1 MKKLLLAAVTA
12 LFAAAGTATAQVVE
26 EKFPCYVEV
35 AGYAERNVTPDT
47 FYLSVVLAE
56 KDSKGKISVENQQ
69 HDMIAALRRMG
80 VDTDKQLTM
89 VDMTGEYFKKSN
101 TLITAHY
108 RLKLT
113 SAADVRRAYSVLS
126 DMGISTVSMRSV
138 SYSKMDEVR
147 NEVRM
152 ESIENARRRAAMLA
166 GALGQ
171 QIGDC
176 IRISDYSRDVTE
188 EAVVTYNSRAMK
200 MDGNA
205 YGMIDEDI
213 DESPEFKPIKVTGN
227 VNARFVLLGAN
238 GKPVGEWPSAKQ
250 SDKK

>member
-1 MKKLLLAAVTA
+1 MKKLLIALVAVVC
-12 LFAAAGTATAQVVE
+12 AAAGTATAQVAE

-35 AGYAERNVTPDT
+35 SGYAERNVTPDT

-69 HDMIAALRRMG
+69 RDMIEALRKMG

-113 SAADVRRAYSVLS
+113 SAADVRKAYSVLS
-126 DMGISTVSMRSV
+126 DIGISTVSMRSV
-138 SYSKMDEVR
+138 SYSKIAEVR
-147 NEVRM
+147 DEVRM
-152 ESIENARRRAAMLA
+152 ESMKNARDKAAMLA

-171 QIGDC
+171 RIGDC
-176 IRISDYSRDVTE
+176 IRINDYSRDMTE

-200 MDGNA
+200 MAANADGA
-205 YGMIDEDI
+205 FDMDD
-213 DESPEFKPIKVTGN
+213 DESIEFKPIRVTGN

-238 GKPVGEWPSAKQ
+238 GKPISEWPSAAKN
-250 SDKK
+250 